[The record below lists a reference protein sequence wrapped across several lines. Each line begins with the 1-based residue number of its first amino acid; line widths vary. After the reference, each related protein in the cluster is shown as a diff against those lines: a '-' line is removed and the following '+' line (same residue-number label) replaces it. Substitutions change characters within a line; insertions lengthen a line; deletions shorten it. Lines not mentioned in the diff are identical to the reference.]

1 MDPLKQYKKR
11 RGLFCIMGVLGEAG
25 FCSWMLSHV
34 GMRARDG
41 KLNGM
46 VGSYLTKAFNETKD
60 I

>member
-1 MDPLKQYKKR
+1 
-11 RGLFCIMGVLGEAG
+11 MGVLGEAG
-25 FCSWMLSHV
+25 SCSWMLSHV